1 MVTWK
6 CWEPP
11 ACIIKMGLLNVPG
24 PWQQRRSTYFT
35 LPCKHSESWGLGGIL
50 SKLRTNSGI
59 WGIVHSWPGVKRTL
73 KVRKLLVSHVDEAL
87 QATYS
92 TEARGLQAD
101 PRIHLSK
108 GSNGCLPH
116 LHIAQP
122 PIPTHLSLNWA
133 ELGDSQLRWNSQW
146 EAYSVPDSMN
156 QSP

>member
-1 MVTWK
+1 MWK

-92 TEARGLQAD
+92 TGARGLQAD
-101 PRIHLSK
+101 PQD
-108 GSNGCLPH
+108 P
-116 LHIAQP
+116 
-122 PIPTHLSLNWA
+122 
-133 ELGDSQLRWNSQW
+133 
-146 EAYSVPDSMN
+146 SV
-156 QSP
+156 